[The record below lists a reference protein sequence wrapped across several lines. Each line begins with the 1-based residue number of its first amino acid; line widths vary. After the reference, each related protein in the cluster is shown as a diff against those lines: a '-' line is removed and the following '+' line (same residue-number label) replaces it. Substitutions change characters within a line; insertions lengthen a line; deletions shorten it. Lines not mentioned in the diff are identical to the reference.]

1 MKSYF
6 KTVKLMLS
14 ADKSLLLKC
23 FVIVIIF
30 LGMEAV
36 IPIYMEWLIN
46 RVEQNKNVGIFLI
59 YLLIFAVAYLLLCF
73 VDATRAETYEYL
85 GKHILWKTRE
95 KIYNVLWHSDYVKYV
110 KSEKEKLKFIIS
122 TETYV
127 VFAVTTVYTI
137 NLVINFLTIVVF
149 LAVSYFIN
157 SFVALILLLAFVMTL
172 LLSFYTGKKI
182 LVNYEGFDNAKEA
195 DTVVNHENVDMVEV
209 TRTNGLIPYYLEKT
223 KSSLDMFIETSAK
236 SDKAEA
242 FWSNMERGVHYFIY
256 VLISGVLM
264 LSSKYNGGQLVTALF
279 ICSYLLEVSRQFQ
292 RQLQVLL
299 KNVPVFDKVMEAAEI
314 PVETGVEIQ
323 NVNSIVFDAVELS
336 FSEERN
342 VFDNLSFELHK
353 GDNVLIKGENGSGKS
368 SVLKMIAGL
377 VKPTKGTIQINDINI
392 MEYDKQGLYKEICY
406 VSQDET
412 LLNESVQEY
421 LRCVTH
427 VKVSDDFIAALRK
440 KVKLN
445 SEISDIVDNGRDLS
459 GGEKKKLLIMK
470 AMLRKDASVVLLDEI
485 DAGLDIETK
494 NVMKQ
499 FEKELLENGNVIV
512 IKISHIDTDNR
523 GYNKIITL

>member
-1 MKSYF
+1 
-6 KTVKLMLS
+6 
-14 ADKSLLLKC
+14 
-23 FVIVIIF
+23 
-30 LGMEAV
+30 
-36 IPIYMEWLIN
+36 
-46 RVEQNKNVGIFLI
+46 
-59 YLLIFAVAYLLLCF
+59 
-73 VDATRAETYEYL
+73 
-85 GKHILWKTRE
+85 
-95 KIYNVLWHSDYVKYV
+95 
-110 KSEKEKLKFIIS
+110 
-122 TETYV
+122 
-127 VFAVTTVYTI
+127 
-137 NLVINFLTIVVF
+137 
-149 LAVSYFIN
+149 
-157 SFVALILLLAFVMTL
+157 
-172 LLSFYTGKKI
+172 
-182 LVNYEGFDNAKEA
+182 
-195 DTVVNHENVDMVEV
+195 
-209 TRTNGLIPYYLEKT
+209 
-223 KSSLDMFIETSAK
+223 
-236 SDKAEA
+236 
-242 FWSNMERGVHYFIY
+242 
-256 VLISGVLM
+256 
-264 LSSKYNGGQLVTALF
+264 
-279 ICSYLLEVSRQFQ
+279 
-292 RQLQVLL
+292 
-299 KNVPVFDKVMEAAEI
+299 
-314 PVETGVEIQ
+314 
-323 NVNSIVFDAVELS
+323 
-336 FSEERN
+336 
-342 VFDNLSFELHK
+342 
-353 GDNVLIKGENGSGKS
+353 
-368 SVLKMIAGL
+368 MIAGL